1 MKDIVLST
9 MEDSLHLLKDMLDEY
24 YEEEGAAEGISR
36 ARKKEEL
43 LKAVE
48 MGYLKGIVA
57 SRGGRAMA
65 FLALSEWG
73 NLLSVN
79 HVFIREQFRGEEI
92 GARLIREAHAYFQ
105 NCSWLVT
112 MACVIYP
119 ERSDCSFETLRTM
132 GFSLYRRFLMECSLE
147 ELSPGPPPS
156 PLYSIVPLAES
167 HIPFLAEV
175 LHRTNCTNVDNE
187 LRPGVFDTPLTC
199 LSFLGQI
206 MSGFFGF
213 FEYDLGFAALFDGK
227 PRGALLGTLRM
238 GQEPFIPAVFVE
250 PGYQGKGVG
259 WRLLMA
265 SLRRFREKGAR
276 KVTLCVTALNEKA
289 CQLYEMNG
297 FEITSTYYEAVCSRH
312 RCTAATFPP

>member
-1 MKDIVLST
+1 MKDLLLCNIK
-9 MEDSLHLLKDMLDEY
+9 DSLHLLDRVLDEY
-24 YEEEGAAEGISR
+24 FDAEKAGEGR
-36 ARKKEEL
+36 AQKKEEL
-43 LKAVE
+43 VRAVE

-57 SRGGRAMA
+57 SIGHEVAA

-79 HVFIREQFRGEEI
+79 HLFIRDAYRGREI
-92 GARLIREAHAYFQ
+92 GARLIKEAQAYFS

-119 ERSDCSFETLRTM
+119 DRSECSFETLRTM
-132 GFSLYRRFLMECSLE
+132 GFSLYRRFLMECSLD
-147 ELSPGPPPS
+147 ELPPGPPPS
-156 PLYSIVPLAES
+156 SLYSIVPLTEA
-167 HIPFLAEV
+167 HIPDLAEA
-175 LHRTNCTNVDNE
+175 LYRTNRENVDNE
-187 LRPGVFDTPLTC
+187 LRPGVFDTPLSC

-213 FEYDLGFAALFDGK
+213 FEYDLSFTALFEGK

-238 GQEPFIPAVFVE
+238 GQDPFIPAVFVE
-250 PGYQGKGVG
+250 PQYQGKGAG
-259 WRLLMA
+259 WRMLLA
-265 SLRRFREKGAR
+265 SLSRFRERGAR

-297 FEITSTYYEAVCSRH
+297 FEITSTYYEAVYSLYR
-312 RCTAATFPP
+312 RAGATSPP